1 MALFATLKREE
12 FPPTWIV
19 LVNLP
24 LRWLVKSKH
33 RVSPVW
39 ASESFLVPP
48 LTPPG
53 WLQTGPSQV
62 SGALGRSLHPPPHP
76 PRCSRASSPGCPSHP
91 LGQQGADGTHGP
103 AAVTRRLPGRGWAPE
118 CEPKVPRL
126 RSSPGFGESG
136 QGEWRDFLRHV

>member
-62 SGALGRSLHPPPHP
+62 SGALGRSLHPPPPPALFASVFARLPFASPRPAGGRRHP
-76 PRCSRASSPGCPSHP
+76 RPCCSHP
-91 LGQQGADGTHGP
+91 AAARQGMGAG
-103 AAVTRRLPGRGWAPE
+103 V
-118 CEPKVPRL
+118 
-126 RSSPGFGESG
+126 
-136 QGEWRDFLRHV
+136 

>member
-62 SGALGRSLHPPPHP
+62 SGALGRSLHRPPT
-76 PRCSRASSPGCPSHP
+76 PRAVREHLRPVALRIPSASRGQTAPTALLQSPGGCPAGDGRRSVNQRSHASAAHLA
-91 LGQQGADGTHGP
+91 LGNQAKASGGT
-103 AAVTRRLPGRGWAPE
+103 
-118 CEPKVPRL
+118 
-126 RSSPGFGESG
+126 F
-136 QGEWRDFLRHV
+136 